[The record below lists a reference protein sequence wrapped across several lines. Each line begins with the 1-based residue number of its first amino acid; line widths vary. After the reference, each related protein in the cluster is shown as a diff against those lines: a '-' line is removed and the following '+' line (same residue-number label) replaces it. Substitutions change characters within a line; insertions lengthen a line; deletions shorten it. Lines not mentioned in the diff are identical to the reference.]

1 MTATRSPRH
10 SAGTHYTLSGGAAIL
25 MRQFKANAAEDHD
38 TAGVIAD
45 RLEDY
50 PHECDN
56 EACRVRLVACLRSIF
71 IDRKGTK

>member
-1 MTATRSPRH
+1 
-10 SAGTHYTLSGGAAIL
+10 